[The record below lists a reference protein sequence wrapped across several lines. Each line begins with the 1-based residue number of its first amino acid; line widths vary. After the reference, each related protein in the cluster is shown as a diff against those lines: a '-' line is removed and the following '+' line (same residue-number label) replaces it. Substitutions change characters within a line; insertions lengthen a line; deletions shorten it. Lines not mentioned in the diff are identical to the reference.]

1 MIIIIIS
8 IMVVVKPMPSLI
20 PLPQQDA
27 SVTPLAVTLRP
38 LALAVHMLAVGMVCA
53 APSVRAEQ
61 TAQAEGSVTLD
72 ATAITDTAARELSG
86 VTEDTQSYTTD
97 AARTATPLSMSLRE
111 TPQSVTVVTQQR
123 IEDQDL
129 QTITDVVNTTTG
141 ISMNRYETNRGQIN
155 ARGFELNSL
164 MIDGVPTIYE
174 QPWSS
179 GEIFGSLAMYDRVEV
194 VRGANG
200 LMTGAGDPSAS
211 LNMVRKRA
219 SSRELKGSVEVS
231 GGTWDTYGTQG
242 DLSLALN
249 EEGTIRARLV
259 GEYNEGD
266 SWMDMNSNQRETF
279 YGTMDIDLSDDTT
292 LWFGA
297 SNQENNTDSPMWG
310 GLPVWYTDGSKADW
324 GRSKTTSADWSKWN
338 TSYETYFVNL
348 DHRFVNDW
356 QLNLSYNR
364 GERDAD
370 SYLLY
375 VYTYADKTGAVPM
388 ATYPAMYRTKTVQ
401 DDYSMRVSGPF
412 SLFGREHE
420 VAFGYLHSEQDFDA
434 DTRPALTGWGGIASL
449 DEYSGNFPEPIWG
462 SMTTYGYGEVTQK
475 GAYAATRLNLA
486 DDFKLI
492 IGARD
497 SNYEKVS
504 DDVYSD
510 PSRLDA
516 DHELTPYA
524 GLVYDLTDT
533 LSAYASYTEIFLPQS
548 ERDISGQQ
556 IEPIVG
562 ESYETGLKAEFL
574 DGRLNASAAIFQIKQ
589 DNLAAATGEFLP
601 NTVEQAYEASNATSK
616 GFELEVTGELAP
628 GWNLMAGYTQ
638 FDLESEEGEDMN
650 TLYPTKLI
658 RTFTTYRVPGIFN
671 SKLTIGG
678 GVNWQDSIYTY
689 AANPAGNAEKVE
701 QDAYALVNLMARYE
715 FTENL
720 SGQLNANNVTDE
732 KYFDIF
738 DAYGALTYG
747 APRSLTASAKY
758 SF

>member
-1 MIIIIIS
+1 MS
-8 IMVVVKPMPSLI
+8 DLVTLRQHGAA
-20 PLPQQDA
+20 LPRSSMA
-27 SVTPLAVTLRP
+27 LRP
-38 LALAVHMLAVGMVCA
+38 LALTVHMLAVGMAFA
-53 APSVRAEQ
+53 APL
-61 TAQAEGSVTLD
+61 AQAQQAAAEEAVTLD
-72 ATAITDTAARELSG
+72 ALSITGEAERDDRA
-86 VTEDTQSYTTD
+86 VTEDSQSYTSG

-129 QTITDVVNTTTG
+129 QTITDVVNNTTG
-141 ISMNRYETNRGQIN
+141 ISLNRYETNRGQIN

-219 SSRELKGSVEVS
+219 SSKELKGSVEVS
-231 GGTWDTYGTQG
+231 AGTWDTYGSLG
-242 DLSLALN
+242 DLSFALN

-266 SWMDMNSNQRETF
+266 SWMDKNSNQRETF
-279 YGTMDIDLSDDTT
+279 YGTMDVDLTPDTT
-292 LWFGA
+292 LWFGV
-297 SNQENNTDSPMWG
+297 SNQDNKTDSPMWG
-310 GLPVWYTDGSKADW
+310 GLPVWYTDGSRTHW
-324 GRSKTTSADWSKWN
+324 SRSKTTSAEWSKWN
-338 TSYETYFVNL
+338 TTYETYFVNL
-348 DHRFVNDW
+348 DHHFANDW

-364 GERDAD
+364 GERNSD

-375 VYTYADKTGAVPM
+375 VYTYADKTGTVPM

-401 DDYSMRVSGPF
+401 DDYSVRASGPF

-420 VAFGYLHSEQDFDA
+420 VAFGYIQSEQDFDA
-434 DTRPALTGWGGIASL
+434 DTRMALTGWSGIPSL
-449 DEYSGNFPEPIWG
+449 DDYNGNFPEPIWG
-462 SMTTYGYGEVTQK
+462 GMTTYGYGDVTQK
-475 GAYAATRLNLA
+475 GAYAATRLNLT
-486 DDFKLI
+486 DDLKVI

-510 PSRLDA
+510 PSRIDV

-524 GLVYDLTDT
+524 GVVYDLTET

-548 ERDISGQQ
+548 ERDISGKQL
-556 IEPIVG
+556 ESIVG

-589 DNLAAATGEFLP
+589 DNLAEATGEFIP
-601 NTVEQAYEASNATSK
+601 GTVEQAYEAGNGATSK
-616 GFELEVTGELAP
+616 GFELEVSGELAT
-628 GWNLMAGYTQ
+628 GWNLTAGYTQ
-638 FDLESEEGEDMN
+638 FDLENADGDDVN

-658 RTFTTYRVPGIFN
+658 RTFTTYRLPGIFN
-671 SKLTIGG
+671 DKLTVGG

-689 AANPAGNAEKVE
+689 AANPAGNAEKIE
-701 QDAYALVNLMARYE
+701 QDAYALVNLMARYDIS
-715 FTENL
+715 ENL
-720 SGQLNANNVTDE
+720 SAQLNANNVTDE

-738 DAYGALTYG
+738 DAYGAMTYG

-758 SF
+758 RF